1 MASVLELGVEC
12 LGIVGELLEAI
23 ASDWANVCWLRREV
37 VGGWRGGVFTGW
49 RGYGWR
55 LGVGGKTWVLTGV
68 VGIEDFGAMNR
79 TLRLLDR
86 EK

>member
-1 MASVLELGVEC
+1 M
-12 LGIVGELLEAI
+12 
-23 ASDWANVCWLRREV
+23 
-37 VGGWRGGVFTGW
+37 TGW